1 VSTPA
6 TSEPASR
13 PGCGGPGK
21 AAPYEGLPWPRRLWA
36 MVTLMTG
43 LTLAVLDAT
52 IAHVALPTIARDLNT
67 TPAAAIWI
75 ANAYNLAVVTLLL
88 PLSAVAERIGF
99 RRMFTIGL
107 TLFTVASLLCALST
121 TLTELTAARVLQGMG
136 AAAITSLIGGFVRN
150 IFPLSKLG
158 MGMSVN
164 ATTVAI
170 SAVIG
175 PNIGSAIL
183 SVSSWP
189 WIFAVNVPIGIVALI
204 GVRHLPDVPK
214 NNVRFDGLS
223 AVLCMVALGS
233 FIIAVDFLGQ
243 SPARSLP
250 LFVLA
255 FLCAVF
261 LIRRARNQ
269 TAPLVPVDLLRIP
282 TIAFA
287 ACASVCTF
295 AAQMA
300 SYVSLPFY
308 FQGVMGRPYLEIGL
322 LMGAWPFGTAMV
334 ATLAGRVSDKYSA
347 AVLSGL
353 GAATMVA
360 GLVSLI
366 LLPHDASNT
375 WIMGAMFASGV
386 GFGFF
391 QTPNNR
397 AMLSSAPR
405 SRSGAAGGM
414 QATLRV
420 FGQSFGTA
428 LVAIAFSLPV
438 TYGPTLALIFASA
451 CAALAVAVNC
461 VRFKS
466 LRVPGL

>member
-1 VSTPA
+1 
-6 TSEPASR
+6 
-13 PGCGGPGK
+13 
-21 AAPYEGLPWPRRLWA
+21 

-43 LTLAVLDAT
+43 LTLAVLDST

-107 TLFTVASLLCALST
+107 TLFTIASLLCALST
-121 TLTELTAARVLQGMG
+121 TLTELTAARVLQGIG

-150 IFPLSKLG
+150 IFPLRKLG

-189 WIFAVNVPIGIVALI
+189 WIFAVNVPIGIAALI

-214 NNVRFDGLS
+214 NTVRFDGLS

-250 LFVLA
+250 
-255 FLCAVF
+255 
-261 LIRRARNQ
+261 
-269 TAPLVPVDLLRIP
+269 
-282 TIAFA
+282 
-287 ACASVCTF
+287 
-295 AAQMA
+295 
-300 SYVSLPFY
+300 
-308 FQGVMGRPYLEIGL
+308 
-322 LMGAWPFGTAMV
+322 
-334 ATLAGRVSDKYSA
+334 
-347 AVLSGL
+347 
-353 GAATMVA
+353 
-360 GLVSLI
+360 
-366 LLPHDASNT
+366 
-375 WIMGAMFASGV
+375 
-386 GFGFF
+386 
-391 QTPNNR
+391 
-397 AMLSSAPR
+397 
-405 SRSGAAGGM
+405 
-414 QATLRV
+414 
-420 FGQSFGTA
+420 
-428 LVAIAFSLPV
+428 
-438 TYGPTLALIFASA
+438 
-451 CAALAVAVNC
+451 
-461 VRFKS
+461 
-466 LRVPGL
+466 

>member
-1 VSTPA
+1 MSTSA
-6 TSEPASR
+6 NIASSKEGGR
-13 PGCGGPGK
+13 PDRP
-21 AAPYEGLPWPRRLWA
+21 APYQGLPWPRRLWA
-36 MVTLMTG
+36 MITLMTG

-52 IAHVALPTIARDLNT
+52 IAHVALPTIARDLDT

-88 PLSAVAERIGF
+88 PLSAVAERIGL

-107 TLFTVASLLCALST
+107 TLFTGASLLCAVSS

-158 MGMSVN
+158 LGLSVN
-164 ATTVAI
+164 ATTVAV

-189 WIFAVNVPIGIVALI
+189 WIFAVNVPIGVIALI
-204 GVRHLPDVPK
+204 GVRHLPDVPR
-214 NNVRFDGLS
+214 NDVRFDAFS
-223 AVLCMVALGS
+223 AVLCMIALGS
-233 FIIAVDFLGQ
+233 FIIGMDFLGQ
-243 SPARSLP
+243 NIPRSFA

-255 FLCAVF
+255 FLCTVF
-261 LIRRARNQ
+261 LVRRARNQ
-269 TAPLVPVDLLRIP
+269 TAPLVPIDLLRIR

-308 FQGVMGRPYLEIGL
+308 FQGTMGRPYLEIGL
-322 LMGAWPFGTAMV
+322 LMGAWPLGTAMV

-347 AVLSGL
+347 AILSGL
-353 GAATMVA
+353 GAATLA
-360 GLVSLI
+360 IGLMGLI
-366 LLPHDASNT
+366 LFPKDISNT
-375 WIMGAMFASGV
+375 WIMCAMFAAGV

-414 QATLRV
+414 QATIRV

-438 TYGPTLALIFASA
+438 ANGPTIALIFASA
-451 CAALAVAVNC
+451 CAALAVIVNC
-461 VRFKS
+461 VRFES
-466 LRVPGL
+466 VRVPGSF

>member
-1 VSTPA
+1 MSTSA
-6 TSEPASR
+6 NITSSKE
-13 PGCGGPGK
+13 GGGPDRP
-21 AAPYEGLPWPRRLWA
+21 APYEGLPWPRRLWA
-36 MVTLMTG
+36 MMTLMTG

-52 IAHVALPTIARDLNT
+52 IAHVALPTIARDLDT

-107 TLFTVASLLCALST
+107 TLFTAASLLCAVSS

-158 MGMSVN
+158 LGMSVN

-189 WIFAVNVPIGIVALI
+189 WIFAVNVPIGIIALI
-204 GVRHLPDVPK
+204 GVRHLPDVPR
-214 NNVRFDGLS
+214 NDVRFDALS
-223 AVLCMVALGS
+223 AVLCMIALGS
-233 FIIAVDFLGQ
+233 FIIGVDFLGQ
-243 SPARSLP
+243 NIPRSFA

-255 FLCAVF
+255 FLCTVF
-261 LIRRARNQ
+261 LVRRARNQ
-269 TAPLVPVDLLRIP
+269 TAPLVPIDLLRIR

-308 FQGVMGRPYLEIGL
+308 FQGAMGRPYLEIGL
-322 LMGAWPFGTAMV
+322 LMGAWPLGTAMV

-347 AVLSGL
+347 AILSGL
-353 GAATMVA
+353 GAATMVI
-360 GLVSLI
+360 GLMGLI
-366 LLPHDASNT
+366 LFPKDISNT
-375 WIMGAMFASGV
+375 WIMCAMFAAGV

-414 QATLRV
+414 QATIRV

-438 TYGPTLALIFASA
+438 ANGPTIALIFASA
-451 CAALAVAVNC
+451 CAALAVVVNC
-461 VRFKS
+461 VRFES
-466 LRVPGL
+466 VRVPGSF